1 MPSQQTEQKM
11 KIRPA
16 AVAGYFYPGDPVVL
30 KSQIE
35 KYLATANST
44 FKPEKIFGIVSPHA
58 GYQYSGP
65 TAAYGYKLLQK
76 QNIAN
81 VIIISPSHREYFP
94 GCCIYDGDAY
104 STPLGIVEVNK
115 VMSRVIVEGSKNI
128 FFGENGHKLEHALE
142 VQIPFLQSVISNF
155 KIVPIVLGDQSKIF
169 VDELA
174 EQLAKVVD
182 EKTIIVASS
191 DMSHFYS
198 AEEANR
204 LDSVVEENIN
214 QLNYDGLQTAL
225 DEKKCEACGGG
236 PIVSLMKAASM
247 KGYKNSIVLHRSDYG
262 DETGDKSEV
271 VGYLSAVIYG
281 D

>member
-1 MPSQQTEQKM
+1 M

-16 AVAGYFYPGDPVVL
+16 AVAGYFYPGDPIKL
-30 KSQIE
+30 LSQIN
-35 KYLATANST
+35 KYLSQVVSKIST
-44 FKPEKIFGIVSPHA
+44 NKIFGIVSPHA
-58 GYQYSGP
+58 GYQYSGL
-65 TAAYGYKLLQK
+65 TAAYAY
-76 QNIAN
+76 NILSDKFIEN

-94 GCCIYDGDAY
+94 GCCIYAGDAY

-115 VMSRVIVEGSKNI
+115 EMSHIIVEGSKNI
-128 FFGENGHKLEHALE
+128 FFGANGHKLEHALE
-142 VQIPFLQSVISNF
+142 VQIPFLQSVLSDFSI
-155 KIVPIVLGDQSKIF
+155 IPIVIGDQSKIF

-214 QLNYDGLQTAL
+214 QFNYDGLQTAL

-247 KGYKNSIVLHRSDYG
+247 KGYKNSIVLHRSDSG

>member
-1 MPSQQTEQKM
+1 M

-16 AVAGYFYPGDPVVL
+16 AVAGYFYPGDSKEL
-30 KSQIE
+30 KTQIN
-35 KYLATANST
+35 KYFAQAVSEIYPN
-44 FKPEKIFGIVSPHA
+44 KIFGIVSPHA
-58 GYQYSGP
+58 GYQYSGL
-65 TAAYGYKLLQK
+65 TAAYAYNLLRDK
-76 QNIAN
+76 FIEN

-104 STPLGIVEVNK
+104 ATPLGIVEVNK
-115 VMSRVIVEGSKNI
+115 EMSRGITDGSKNI

-142 VQIPFLQSVISNF
+142 VQIPFLQSVLANF
-155 KIVPIVLGDQSKIF
+155 KIVPIVMGDQSKIF

-204 LDSVVEENIN
+204 LDSVVEEKIN
-214 QLNYDGLQTAL
+214 QFVYDGLQTAL

-236 PIVSLMKAASM
+236 PIISMMKSASIY
-247 KGYKNSIVLHRSDYG
+247 GYKKSLVLHRSDSG
-262 DETGDKSEV
+262 DVTGDKSEV

-281 D
+281 GD